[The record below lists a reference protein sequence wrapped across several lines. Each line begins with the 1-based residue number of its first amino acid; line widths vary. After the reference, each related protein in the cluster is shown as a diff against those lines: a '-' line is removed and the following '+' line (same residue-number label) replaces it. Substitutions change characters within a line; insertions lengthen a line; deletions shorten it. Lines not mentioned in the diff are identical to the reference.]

1 MRRSLS
7 EDAKDRGGEVQA
19 GMHQSTRKRWLA
31 SIGAV
36 AAVATLATGGAVTAQ
51 AADAP
56 VIKNAD
62 VAYPSFKGSDDPM
75 KTAAN
80 NTTYNPA
87 VSYLQET
94 FDNDVKNLAGI
105 DTDHDFWIDKI
116 LTRTGAQPTG
126 KGTNDKV
133 LTRMKAPTATT
144 TCSPVVA
151 PPTCTRTRLISSVL
165 WVIPPTGTRP
175 AGAASP
181 LP

>member
-1 MRRSLS
+1 
-7 EDAKDRGGEVQA
+7 
-19 GMHQSTRKRWLA
+19 MHQSTRKRWLA

-51 AADAP
+51 AADTP

-87 VSYLQET
+87 ASYLQET
-94 FDNDVKNLAGI
+94 FDNDVKNLAGT

-126 KGTNDKV
+126 KGTNDKGSYSYEGSDGNNY
-133 LTRMKAPTATT
+133 LF
-144 TCSPVVA
+144 C
-151 PPTCTRTRLISSVL
+151 
-165 WVIPPTGTRP
+165 G
-175 AGAASP
+175 
-181 LP
+181 